1 MTQQTK
7 AELTR
12 LLKDVKEKTGMEVRL
27 VPRGGEE
34 TKFTL
39 SYCGETAEAY
49 LAGAGKEA
57 EERAKLVAYLVSH
70 ADARE
75 VLPDKAD
82 YLKNILLG
90 EGSGWYIYRFLTKF
104 NLSDGA

>member
-12 LLKDVKEKTGMEVRL
+12 LLKDVQEKTGMEVRL

-90 EGSGWYIYRFLTKF
+90 EGSGWYLPLPHQVQLI
-104 NLSDGA
+104 